1 MLKTK
6 EENYEIQERMFKQY
20 HPITIIVII
29 IGQMIMVDQVYR
41 KKNKIKVM
49 FVVIVCV

>member
-1 MLKTK
+1 MLNTK

-41 KKNKIKVM
+41 KKIKVM